1 MTWKLKSNP
10 FKVAPSKESAVKRT
24 RPEVGVVEEPKKS
37 KVEELPVQVE
47 LPPLNKDL
55 TIFVNNLDF
64 DIKESFLRTFFA
76 EHAGKLRSLRLVKNA
91 KGQSRGFATID
102 FEDEESHKKALKL
115 DRTRL
120 NGRPVFISPY
130 QDVGSASF
138 KTPVQHPTGRNPK
151 TLFVSQLPPDC
162 FEENLRELFSPYE
175 GFRAVRL
182 GLKKDGSSKGF
193 AYVDFG
199 SEAQAAKALEMDGKI
214 VGGNVISV
222 LISDPSLAPKRQ
234 HQKKSMVPPT
244 ISKQQIAKKADELQQ
259 QDEKQPESSPTVVS
273 GATNEDFRKMLG
285 L

>member
-1 MTWKLKSNP
+1 
-10 FKVAPSKESAVKRT
+10 
-24 RPEVGVVEEPKKS
+24 VGEKPKKS
-37 KVEELPVQVE
+37 KAEEAPVQVE

-55 TIFVNNLDF
+55 TVFVNNLDF
-64 DIKESFLRTFFA
+64 GIKESFLQTFFA
-76 EHAGKLRSLRLVKNA
+76 EHAGKMRSLRFGKNA

-102 FEDEESHKKALKL
+102 FEDEDSYKKALKL

-138 KTPVQHPTGRNPK
+138 KAPVQHPTGRNPR
-151 TLFVSQLPPDC
+151 TLFVSQLPSDC
-162 FEENLRELFSPYE
+162 LEENLRELFSPYE
-175 GFRAVRL
+175 GFKTVRL

-193 AYVDFG
+193 AYVDFD

-244 ISKQQIAKKADELQQ
+244 ISKQQIAKKAEEPQQ
-259 QDEKQPESSPTVVS
+259 VEKQPESSPRVAT